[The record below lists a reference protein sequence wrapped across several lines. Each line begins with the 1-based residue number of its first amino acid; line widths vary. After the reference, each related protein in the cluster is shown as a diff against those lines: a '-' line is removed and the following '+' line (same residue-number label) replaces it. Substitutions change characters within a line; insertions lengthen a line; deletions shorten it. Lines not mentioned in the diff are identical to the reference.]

1 MRSGSLVPPTIVATR
16 PAASVCLMRL
26 GRMLMSSPRRT
37 TPGRV
42 RRRTVPC
49 PGCPRCHPK
58 ATADRLTV
66 LLRRADV
73 LGRGDVVDVA
83 VGSSRD
89 TLLSRVT
96 RLRLTYDRQGE
107 EGPSRRRDLPRVRTQ
122 GSGLL

>member
-1 MRSGSLVPPTIVATR
+1 MSRMPEVPPQ
-16 PAASVCLMRL
+16 
-26 GRMLMSSPRRT
+26 
-37 TPGRV
+37 
-42 RRRTVPC
+42 
-49 PGCPRCHPK
+49 

-83 VGSSRD
+83 VESSRD
-89 TLLSRVT
+89 TLISRVT